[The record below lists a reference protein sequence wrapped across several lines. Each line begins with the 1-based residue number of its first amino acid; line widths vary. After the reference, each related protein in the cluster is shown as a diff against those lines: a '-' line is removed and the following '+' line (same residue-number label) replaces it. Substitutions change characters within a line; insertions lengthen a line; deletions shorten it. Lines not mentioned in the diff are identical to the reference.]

1 MDRADDGRSYSF
13 YTYAYDDVDD
23 VDDNLI
29 SSLVIIIII
38 ITIILSPLYP
48 PYPVAA
54 EVVSNVLLN
63 ESWQRLW
70 SDDESCS
77 WEDALRQLS
86 AELYRWWQVRSRLLY
101 LWMYTAYVHYVNGK
115 WGNILRTAVAA

>member
-23 VDDNLI
+23 ADDNLI

-38 ITIILSPLYP
+38 IITSPLCP

-54 EVVSNVLLN
+54 EVVSNALLN

-70 SDDESCS
+70 SDEESCS

-86 AELYRWWQVRSRLLY
+86 VELYRWWQVRSRLLY

-115 WGNILRTAVAA
+115 GGNILRTAVAA

>member
-13 YTYAYDDVDD
+13 YTYAYDDDAD
-23 VDDNLI
+23 GNLI
-29 SSLVIIIII
+29 SSLVIIIIFP
-38 ITIILSPLYP
+38 SPICP

-54 EVVSNVLLN
+54 EVVSNALLN

-115 WGNILRTAVAA
+115 GSNSLRTAVAA